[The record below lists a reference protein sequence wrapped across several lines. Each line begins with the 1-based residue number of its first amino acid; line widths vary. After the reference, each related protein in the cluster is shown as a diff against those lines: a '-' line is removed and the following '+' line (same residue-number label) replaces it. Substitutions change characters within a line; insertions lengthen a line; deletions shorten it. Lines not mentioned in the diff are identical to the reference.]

1 MFFLLDTAA
10 HCYCYGSLHSQ
21 IHSLARL
28 SVCSSGYNV
37 EAFFFNSAMF
47 SLSDACAVCVCSVA
61 LVVIG
66 WGPLCRREKN
76 GRWRDAET
84 EGGVGGVVLC
94 LIEKENRC
102 CVRVHEEWCVVVGSR
117 VLFLGS
123 VCDKGGD
130 EDSSIQELS
139 IEFVGVG
146 LWGIAD
152 CVGG

>member
-1 MFFLLDTAA
+1 
-10 HCYCYGSLHSQ
+10 
-21 IHSLARL
+21 
-28 SVCSSGYNV
+28 
-37 EAFFFNSAMF
+37 MF
-47 SLSDACAVCVCSVA
+47 SLSDACAVWACSVA

-66 WGPLCRREKN
+66 WGPLRRREKN

-94 LIEKENRC
+94 LIEKGNRC